1 MLGFGDAAGTRRES
15 SSRVTDEV
23 DGCAPCDLIQYDRL
37 SFYLK
42 TYLVLRQ
49 DKLHYALNILFECS
63 KVPKIFGQR
72 IMRVMW
78 IL

>member
-37 SFYLK
+37 SLYLK
-42 TYLVLRQ
+42 TYLVLR
-49 DKLHYALNILFECS
+49 
-63 KVPKIFGQR
+63 
-72 IMRVMW
+72 
-78 IL
+78 